1 MTEKTKLNLANPL
14 GALLFSGDA
23 DSDRLLEE
31 MERAKYDA
39 EMKAVAEEEAAKA
52 QISSQQ
58 SEKVGL
64 EKRIREGKDDKVF
77 KDVVQPS
84 KNLASIV
91 AQRMAAMEK
100 LQTKPND

>member
-1 MTEKTKLNLANPL
+1 MAFYFNVTMSYICHRKPLFLKFL

-77 KDVVQPS
+77 KV
-84 KNLASIV
+84 SI
-91 AQRMAAMEK
+91 
-100 LQTKPND
+100 TW